1 MELHSLKAKRD
12 VNRLILRYHSI
23 LPMLLEI
30 ENQLHKRVHSAL
42 GQSAVV
48 LRLAE
53 ELDQSGR
60 VAEQAMIIV
69 SWTGASTENP
79 NKGAYIPTV
88 RTRTLT
94 YNLTLVQKQTQ
105 REGHSFCLPILD
117 ILADSINGWV
127 PEIPGLEFQTGFELG
142 PERFVQVTKES
153 SQFIYEQTYSISVLL
168 HDGRFY
174 SQPCAAFDP
183 VNVGDFLPSRKCLVT
198 PGEDSR
204 QTGLA
209 VWRRTTGVDQIEK
222 FVVEDSRCKRAI
234 GDRLSINCSNPGDGS
249 ATYVFVPLS
258 AVKDD
263 GTIDQTKVVTGSLSN
278 VWKCTREGIDSG
290 QDIPAWLKFNIDIG
304 LWRNSVDTLPNTDPD
319 TSSYQKVDIEARRV
333 YNGEK
338 AT

>member
-1 MELHSLKAKRD
+1 LKAKRD
-12 VNRLILRYHSI
+12 MICLVLRYHSI
-23 LPMLLEI
+23 LSMLLEI

-60 VAEQAMIIV
+60 VAEQAMIVV
-69 SWTGASTENP
+69 SWTGGSTENP

-94 YNLTLVQKQTQ
+94 YNLTLVQKQAQ

-127 PEIPGLEFQTGFELG
+127 PEVPGLEFQTGFELG

-183 VNVGDFLPSRKCLVT
+183 VNVGDFLPNRKCLVT
-198 PGEDSR
+198 PGENSR

-209 VWRRTTGVDQIEK
+209 VWRRTTGVDETEK
-222 FVVEDSRCKRAI
+222 FVVEDSRCNRAI
-234 GDRLSINCSNPGDGS
+234 GDRLSVNCTNPGDGN
-249 ATYVFVPLS
+249 ATYVFVPS
-258 AVKDD
+258 IAVKND
-263 GTIDQTKVVTGSLSN
+263 GTIDQTKVVSGSLSN
-278 VWKCTREGIDSG
+278 VWKCTKRGIDSG
-290 QDIPAWLKFNIDIG
+290 LDIPPWLKLEIDAG
-304 LWRNSVDTLPNTDPD
+304 LWRNSIGTIPNTDPD
-319 TSSYQKVDIEARRV
+319 TSSYQNIDIKTVRA
-333 YNGEK
+333 YNGK
-338 AT
+338 STT